1 MAVFAWGAV
10 FYGHSV
16 YLDALQQ
23 TRGWSAS
30 LISSAILVFWF
41 STIPGTL
48 FVGSLVDRRGAAP
61 VLAFGAVTVGSGV
74 VLLGQVAAPWQLFVV
89 YALMGI
95 GYPAL
100 GTAGISAALA
110 PWFDRRFGLALGLA
124 LTGASL
130 GGAVLPPLLVAV
142 SADAGFATATAM
154 VGAAMLALLLPAAAL
169 LAWRAGDDIGRRKSA
184 AAPVSPPHATVAATL
199 LRRPLFW
206 RIAVGGALG
215 LGAQVGFLAHQMP
228 MLAPALGSNGAALS
242 VTVVALSAAAGR
254 LVVGYLSRR
263 IDEAWLTVAC
273 YLAQAIGF
281 FVLLQG
287 NSAGVLYLGCAIAGF
302 VVGAIVMLPPMLVR
316 RAFGSDGFGRSYALV
331 NVVLYV
337 GAGLGPWLAGLLRD
351 LTDGYAAALWL
362 LAGMHLLG
370 AAVLARRA
378 Q

>member
-89 YALMGI
+89 YGLMGI

-110 PWFDRRFGLALGLA
+110 PWFERRFGLALGLA

-169 LAWRAGDDIGRRKSA
+169 LAWCAGDGTGRRKPA
-184 AAPVSPPHATVAATL
+184 AATVPPHATVAATL

-206 RIAVGGALG
+206 RIAIGGALG
-215 LGAQVGFLAHQMP
+215 LGAQVGFLAHQVP

-254 LVVGYLSRR
+254 LVVGFLSRR

-287 NSAGVLYLGCAIAGF
+287 NSVGVLYLGCAIAGF

-351 LTDGYAAALWL
+351 LSGGYAAALWL
-362 LAGMHLLG
+362 LAGMHLFG

-378 Q
+378 R